1 MQESSDNSFFPYCNA
16 LPQSEILHAIQTVK
30 RDYNFQRGPTKA
42 NPTNIKLKTP
52 VSFC

>member
-1 MQESSDNSFFPYCNA
+1 M
-16 LPQSEILHAIQTVK
+16 
-30 RDYNFQRGPTKA
+30 KA